1 MYVGPPNLKK
11 NAAFVQVETIIKWPV
26 QYWYFWS
33 YLWILNPLL
42 NSIQVEFV
50 WEGTCVMIRGRWSV
64 PLGKTCITWK
74 AGSFTKLAKQEKWQ
88 CCKNIETQLW
98 HGILCNYIKACQG
111 PQHFKSTGGVVN
123 KHSFPMSLFIR
134 SLLDS
139 RIVLWGCFLNLSNHT
154 NQSHKGLGLLS
165 KGVS

>member
-1 MYVGPPNLKK
+1 MYVGPPNLMK
-11 NAAFVQVETIIKWPV
+11 NADFV
-26 QYWYFWS
+26 QYWCFWS
-33 YLWILNPLL
+33 YLWIPNPPL

-154 NQSHKGLGLLS
+154 NQMSQGSRIAL
-165 KGVS
+165 